1 MSRCE
6 ELLRKARQTPGGLR
20 YEELCYL
27 AECFGFVF
35 DRQRG
40 SHRIYKR
47 SGFPRVM
54 NFQDD
59 NGKAKQYQVLQLL
72 EAIDGL
78 PVPEEKEGEEGN

>member
-1 MSRCE
+1 
-6 ELLRKARQTPGGLR
+6 
-20 YEELCYL
+20 
-27 AECFGFVF
+27 
-35 DRQRG
+35 
-40 SHRIYKR
+40 
-47 SGFPRVM
+47 M